1 MRKIIIILA
10 LLFIS
15 LDVHAQETEKKRPL
29 LNSPCGNVGYVL
41 FNPRFQWQ
49 LEKSNNETSNRPLY
63 PQNYVCMSG
72 SAHDPNTFDEDGS
85 ENDKIDKFGHEKRM
99 PEVGEVVRMYTCAWN
114 ANRLRQFGHMSFFC
128 DLDYAIKDVRE
139 YFSYRDRGEFY
150 CYGSHFEGFIEEEK
164 EHMTAFEPTYPA
176 CKKDNHVSFDWDG
189 SCCSER
195 QERNGECLRCN
206 GKNYPLLKIL
216 EYIETEEGFLF
227 TKVEYIEE

>member
-1 MRKIIIILA
+1 MRKIIIILV

-15 LDVHAQETEKKRPL
+15 LDVYAQETEKKRPL

-41 FNPRFQWQ
+41 FNPESQWYIKQ
-49 LEKSNNETSNRPLY
+49 GKNDKLDKSPY
-63 PQNYVCMSG
+63 PKSYYCKSGYVS
-72 SAHDPNTFDEDGS
+72 DPNTFDKNGN
-85 ENDKIDKFGHEKRM
+85 ENDNADIYVDRM
-99 PEVGEVVRMYTCAWN
+99 PEVGEVVRMYTCVWN
-114 ANRLRQFGHMSFFC
+114 TNRLRQSGHMSFFC
-128 DLDYAIKDVRE
+128 DLNYAIKEVRE
-139 YFSYRDRGEFY
+139 YFSYCDGGKFC
-150 CYGSHFEGFIEEEK
+150 CYGSHFDGFIEEDK
-164 EHMTAFEPTYPA
+164 EHMTAFDPTYPA